1 MTTVATLKLAYIF
14 YADAPQRLPEGTTD
28 WFTEFPLRV
37 SNPTTHRVPEA
48 QTQDSCVGFRDLSE
62 KLRKLSIYVDNT
74 YFFSRSCR
82 NYLFPEIVTLED
94 EILQTAPSVLH
105 EHVLFRKVGTT
116 RALSKEI
123 AKRWWDVRHSKVV
136 PKDRR
141 LRRYLISRIAGV
153 DRDSHGWSIIGS
165 IDQESDWE
173 CKPDSVEFR
182 LLDAEV
188 QLYEGNVGVVLL
200 AIGIPEDKVNSEDF
214 LRDLSAVTK
223 DVMPPTLE
231 LPAAQL
237 HINDGAPIE
246 NGWLTILMEITEP
259 FRRGSTPNSR
269 SLFTPENQE
278 YGQYFRRLWYLPE
291 HEMKAAYNIV
301 RINYLHPFP
310 NGGDRQV
317 PDDAFNLAEGWDGLV
332 YHHEFIISKEP
343 TSMDRIFE
351 ARDADWWYR
360 GVLQGVVEM
369 DYSWLWLLAI
379 VQRVR
384 LGRLLASL
392 DVSAPANAEAELQEF
407 YDFMQQ
413 ENFAFP
419 STQPGGNRLA
429 KELSKAT
436 GANELVKEI
445 ESEAAAIRE
454 SVLARLSRTQA
465 AALVAIALLGTWISF
480 GELAQDDGTW
490 SLDWFKQ
497 QYTWLAFLAVIAVYG
512 ICRMWLLRKSNRH
525 VRR

>member
-1 MTTVATLKLAYIF
+1 MTVAPTLKLAYIF
-14 YADAPQRLPEGTTD
+14 HADAPQRLPEGTTD
-28 WFTEFPLRV
+28 WFTEFPRREEDLR
-37 SNPTTHRVPEA
+37 A
-48 QTQDSCVGFRDLSE
+48 Y
-62 KLRKLSIYVDNT
+62 IDNT
-74 YFFSRSCR
+74 YFFSRSSR
-82 NYLFPEIVTLED
+82 RYLFPEIVALE
-94 EILQTAPSVLH
+94 EELMTEAPSILD
-105 EHVLFRKVGTT
+105 ECSLPSTVGTT
-116 RALSKEI
+116 TNLSEEI
-123 AKRWWDVRHSKVV
+123 AKRWKGAGSRCVV
-136 PKDRR
+136 PEDRR
-141 LRRYLISRIAGV
+141 LRRYLVSRIAGV
-153 DRDSHGWSIIGS
+153 DRDSHGWSLTGS
-165 IDQESDWE
+165 IGGLWE
-173 CKPDSVEFR
+173 RAVGSVEFR

-200 AIGIPEDKVNSEDF
+200 AIGIPEDKVNSQDF

-223 DVMPPTLE
+223 DVMPPNLE
-231 LPAAQL
+231 LPAAQI

-246 NGWLTILMEITEP
+246 NGWLTILTEITEP

-291 HEMKAAYNIV
+291 HEMKASYNIV

-310 NGGDRQV
+310 NRGDRQV
-317 PDDAFNLAEGWDGLV
+317 PNDVFNLAEGWEGLV
-332 YHHEFIISKEP
+332 YHHEFIISKESKSKE
-343 TSMDRIFE
+343 TASE
-351 ARDADWWYR
+351 SEEVKDADWWYR
-360 GVLQGVVEM
+360 GVFQGIVEM

-436 GANELVKEI
+436 GANELVEEI
-445 ESEAAAIRE
+445 KSEAAVIRE
-454 SVLARLSRTQA
+454 SVLARSSRTQE
-465 AALVAIALLGTWISF
+465 AALVVIALLGTWISF
-480 GELAQDDGTW
+480 GNLAQDDGTW
-490 SLDWFKQ
+490 SLKWFEER
-497 QYTWLAFLAVIAVYG
+497 YTWLALLAVLAVYR
-512 ICRMWLLRKSNRH
+512 ISRMWLHRKTYRH